1 MDNKKYIKELFEI
14 VSSDSIL
21 IIDKDNQLIRLNVPF
36 TVLVAFKVPGL
47 SLGDIKSVTAI
58 RMSIDLINVYIVDNK
73 PYYHYNF
80 ILWIEKGNT
89 DPESES

>member
-1 MDNKKYIKELFEI
+1 MDPKKYIRELFEV

-21 IIDKDNQLIRLNVPF
+21 ILDKNNQLIRLNCPF

-47 SLGDIKSVTAI
+47 NMGDFKSVTAVK
-58 RMSIDLINVYIVDNK
+58 MSIDLIDVYIINNK

-80 ILWIEKGNT
+80 IIWYEKK
-89 DPESES
+89 

>member
-1 MDNKKYIKELFEI
+1 MNDKEKREYIRKLFEV

-21 IIDKDNQLIRLNVPF
+21 ILDKDNRLIRVNCPF

-47 SLGDIKSVTAI
+47 NIGDVEAVTAV
-58 RMSIDLINVYIVDNK
+58 RMSIDLIDVYIINRQ

-80 ILWIEKGNT
+80 ILWLEKDDK
-89 DPESES
+89 DP

>member
-1 MDNKKYIKELFEI
+1 MDRKKYIRKLFEV

-21 IIDKDNQLIRLNVPF
+21 ILDKDNQLIRLNCPF

-47 SLGDIKSVTAI
+47 SIGDIEAVTAI
-58 RMSIDLINVYIVDNK
+58 RMSIDLIDVYIVNNK

-80 ILWIEKGNT
+80 ILWIEKDN
-89 DPESES
+89 